1 MRKHK
6 GYWRKRRDQDTYEN
20 AKFLFFTEK
29 TPTPVELY
37 LVGDS
42 KRHTLHERTQGTYFQ
57 RIWQFLLTI
66 REEISGWEFADF
78 LNVKLIHPLHF
89 QTCKTSSAS

>member
-1 MRKHK
+1 MKT
-6 GYWRKRRDQDTYEN
+6 QS
-20 AKFLFFTEK
+20 FFSSQK
-29 TPTPVELY
+29 KNPTPVELY

-42 KRHTLHERTQGTYFQ
+42 KRHTLYERTQGTYFQ
-57 RIWQFLLTI
+57 RIWKFLLTI

-89 QTCKTSSAS
+89 QTCKTSSTS